1 MKITE
6 LIANNKDYVVEMRR
20 YFHMH
25 PELSFEEFETTKKI
39 AEELD
44 KMGVEYMINEDI
56 NTGVI
61 AWIEGKNPGKT
72 VALRSDIDA
81 LNVTEAN
88 DVDYKSKVDGKMH
101 ACGHDAHIA
110 ILLGAAKILVEL
122 KDEFDGKVYLVFQPA
137 EELGLGAKAMI
148 EYGTW
153 FEETDNMFGA
163 HVWSNLE
170 AGKISVE
177 AGERMAAADS
187 YKLTVKGKSGHGS
200 SPHETIDAVVVSSA
214 IVMNLQS
221 LVSRTYSPLD
231 SVAVTVGSIHSGTRF
246 NIIPGEAVMEG
257 TNRYFSKE
265 VGSRIKEDMLRVC
278 ENTAA
283 AYGATV
289 DLDYTF
295 ILGPTTN
302 DEESSEIA
310 EGAVEKLFGSEALE
324 LVPKTT
330 GGEDFS
336 FYIQD
341 KPGCFAF
348 LGVKNDEI
356 GANYPHHSEF
366 FDMDDSVLVNG
377 SGLYAQYAIDFL
389 NKNK

>member
-1 MKITE
+1 MKIKE